1 MKQRKVVFL
10 NSWIMKKSFKS
21 PSMPEDLENT
31 TRNKVDLFQPD
42 AEFRLSSCLPKP
54 PPVVKH
60 SSAKPVLL
68 HTHPRCPQHAAESL
82 SAQEPRGL
90 VLLWTQNPGLA
101 QPRADPHVLHH
112 PLLGVGDAGEGG
124 LQRSASPGGQPLA
137 PLAYGLRNPRAA
149 AAPGRGLP
157 SSGTSFVLFT

>member
-1 MKQRKVVFL
+1 MQQRKVVFL

-31 TRNKVDLFQPD
+31 TRNEVDLFQPD

-54 PPVVKH
+54 PPVVKP

-68 HTHPRCPQHAAESL
+68 HTHPRCPQHPAESL

-112 PLLGVGDAGEGG
+112 PPLGVGDAGEAG
-124 LQRSASPGGQPLA
+124 LRWKGKPRWPASGSLA
-137 PLAYGLRNPRAA
+137 CGLRNPRAA